1 MTEEM
6 RNVEELDELEV
17 EDICEGEYEVY
28 VEEDSTAK
36 QIAIGAAGTVVGVLV
51 LNGVKKGVCW
61 VRDGLLKL
69 GEARQLRQ
77 LRKEDEGLIEED
89 KTDE

>member
-17 EDICEGEYEVY
+17 EDICEGEYEIY

-51 LNGVKKGVCW
+51 LNGVKKGVYW

-77 LRKEDEGLIEED
+77 LRKEEEELIEEG